1 MLTKLS
7 SSLLVAFILV
17 VACAAQ
23 NYDMQW
29 DADTSVIYSEA
40 QPSPASPTNGSTF
53 DDIMQEI
60 EMMTLQEEL
69 QQQDNIW

>member
-1 MLTKLS
+1 MTKLS
-7 SSLLVAFILV
+7 MSVSLLVAFTLV

-29 DADTSVIYSEA
+29 DADTSVIEA